1 MRTSLARGLNLALI
15 ISAGLLAGGCKNNSD
30 EKMETVPA
38 DSVQTTPSPGNAAD
52 TAARSSMQSDS
63 AAMAGSSA
71 MSDANILAVMGMA
84 DSLEVVEGKLAQSKA
99 KSADVK
105 KFGGMMVT
113 DHTKMMNDGKAL
125 ATKLNIVPAPPAG
138 DNMKSE
144 GDMAMQTLNAVSG
157 AAFDSAYVSMAV
169 ADHQKGL
176 DKLNQMKG
184 QAKSPDLVAAIDKAI
199 PVVQHH
205 LDAAKDLQGKMM
217 KSASSSADANKK
229 M

>member
-1 MRTSLARGLNLALI
+1 
-15 ISAGLLAGGCKNNSD
+15 
-30 EKMETVPA
+30 
-38 DSVQTTPSPGNAAD
+38 
-52 TAARSSMQSDS
+52 
-63 AAMAGSSA
+63 
-71 MSDANILAVMGMA
+71 
-84 DSLEVVEGKLAQSKA
+84 
-99 KSADVK
+99 
-105 KFGGMMVT
+105 
-113 DHTKMMNDGKAL
+113 
-125 ATKLNIVPAPPAG
+125 
-138 DNMKSE
+138 
-144 GDMAMQTLNAVSG
+144 MAMQTLNAVSG

-169 ADHQKGL
+169 ADHQKVL

>member
-1 MRTSLARGLNLALI
+1 MRTSFTRGLNFALI
-15 ISAGLLAGGCKNNSD
+15 VSAGLFAGGCKNNSD

-38 DSVQTTPSPGNAAD
+38 DSVRTTPTPGNAAD

-63 AAMAGSSA
+63 ASMAGSSA

-84 DSLEVVEGKLAQSKA
+84 DSMEVAEGKLVQGKA

-105 KFGGMMVT
+105 KFGAMMVT
-113 DHTKMMNDGKAL
+113 DHSKMMSEGKAL
-125 ATKLNIVPAPPAG
+125 ATKLNVVPAPPAG

-144 GDMAMQTLNAVSG
+144 GDMAMQTLMSVSG
-157 AAFDSAYVSMAV
+157 TTFDSAYVAMAV
-169 ADHQKGL
+169 ADHQKVL
-176 DKLNQMKG
+176 DKLNQMRG

-205 LDAAKDLQGKMM
+205 LDGAKTLQGKMM
-217 KSASSSADANKK
+217 KSTTSTADTTKK